1 MGLDQSSVNS
11 TLAISVFTG
20 RRYSTKGVPRLSSA
34 DRALIIMPD
43 EIKEILVGILQGD
56 ALVRKIVYGFSIFL
70 VFFTS
75 YFLDLYSYFYSYSTV
90 DLYYSLVLPVLIY
103 SNPKSDKS
111 KILSENKGKPGIYLW
126 KNKKNGKKYVGSS
139 VNLANRLRNYFNTSY
154 LSDSKDIMLIYK
166 ALLAYGFDGFTL
178 EILEYCEPSD
188 LIKREQYYINLLK
201 PEYNILKIAGSV
213 LGVKRSEETKVKLR
227 MAALSRTEEALIKN
241 KEHLKRLNSSEKQK
255 KHLANLNASLEH
267 IAITAKPVVGLD
279 TITGETIEFRS
290 MTQAAK
296 HFSVHTESIRRDI
309 KANKLLLNKY
319 KIIKK
324 D

>member
-43 EIKEILVGILQGD
+43 EIKEILVGILLGD
-56 ALVRKIVYGFSIFL
+56 ALVRKIVKIVYGFSIFL

-75 YFLDLYSYFYSYSTV
+75 YFLDLYFYSYSTV
-90 DLYYSLVLPVLIY
+90 DLHYSLVLPVLIY

-154 LSDSKDIMLIYK
+154 LSDLKDIMLIYK

-213 LGVKRSEETKVKLR
+213 LGVKRSEETKKK
-227 MAALSRTEEALIKN
+227 IKN
-241 KEHLKRLNSSEKQK
+241 GSFKSYR
-255 KHLANLNASLEH
+255 
-267 IAITAKPVVGLD
+267 
-279 TITGETIEFRS
+279 RS
-290 MTQAAK
+290 
-296 HFSVHTESIRRDI
+296 F
-309 KANKLLLNKY
+309 N
-319 KIIKK
+319 
-324 D
+324 